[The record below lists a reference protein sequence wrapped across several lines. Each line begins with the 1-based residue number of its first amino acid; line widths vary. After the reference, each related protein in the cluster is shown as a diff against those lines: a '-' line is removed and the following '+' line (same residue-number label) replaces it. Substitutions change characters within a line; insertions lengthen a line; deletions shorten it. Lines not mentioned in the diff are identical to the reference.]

1 VPPVILKIDSDAPAL
16 NLAPVQFR
24 NWDRPGIAIRA
35 DKAAQHAGNLR
46 LIADGM
52 TATDRHF
59 ADYLRRFAGQL
70 SPETGKG
77 RALVDE
83 PPGVAEGPRSESGT
97 GKPGPDPEAA

>member
-1 VPPVILKIDSDAPAL
+1 VKIDADAPAL
-16 NLAPVQFR
+16 NLAPIQFR
-24 NWDRPGIAIRA
+24 NWEKPGIAIRA

-70 SPETGKG
+70 SPEAVKTK
-77 RALVDE
+77 ALAEDKPSAAE
-83 PPGVAEGPRSESGT
+83 PPE
-97 GKPGPDPEAA
+97 PEAA

>member
-1 VPPVILKIDSDAPAL
+1 MPPVILKIDSDAPAL

-35 DKAAQHAGNLR
+35 DKAAQHASNLR

-52 TATDRHF
+52 TATDRHY

-70 SPETGKG
+70 SPEVVKTKQ
-77 RALVDE
+77 L
-83 PPGVAEGPRSESGT
+83 AEDKSELQL
-97 GKPGPDPEAA
+97 PDDTQGQVEGNT

>member
-1 VPPVILKIDSDAPAL
+1 MPPVVLKIDSDAPSL
-16 NLAPVQFR
+16 NLAPIQFR
-24 NWDRPGIAIRA
+24 NWDEPGIAIRA

-70 SPETGKG
+70 SPEVVKTKQL
-77 RALVDE
+77 AEDKPPE
-83 PPGVAEGPRSESGT
+83 P
-97 GKPGPDPEAA
+97 PEAA